1 MTDREKDALR
11 FLANV
16 AWETSN
22 MVAAT
27 SASLG
32 PAEALAFM
40 PSFAGGGVWSAGD
53 AQRHAL

>member
-22 MVAAT
+22 MVAA
-27 SASLG
+27 SATLG
-32 PAEALAFM
+32 PAEVLAFM
-40 PSFAGGGVWSAGD
+40 PSFVGGD